1 MGAGLRQGA
10 VAATAALGCA
20 ALLLLA
26 PAPAL
31 ALDAEQLRV
40 AAAGLG
46 PRAEAGARDLLAL
59 VQRLAAADEVVKARE
74 VNEFYNARIRY
85 DSDMAVWNQQEY
97 WASPLQTLDKGR
109 GDCEDFVIAKYFTL
123 VAAGVPHAKLRMAYV
138 AISVPP
144 AAPERPGET
153 SVAHMVLAYYPQPSA
168 EPLILDNVV
177 REMHP
182 ASLRTDLSPPT
193 YVFNAEGTWRAQA
206 GQDRRLGDASK
217 MARWPDLASRV
228 RAEGF

>member
-1 MGAGLRQGA
+1 MGAGLRHGIA
-10 VAATAALGCA
+10 AAATALGCTV
-20 ALLLLA
+20 LLLVST

-31 ALDAEQLRV
+31 DAERLRG
-40 AAAGLG
+40 AAAALG
-46 PRAEAGARDLLAL
+46 SRAEAGARELLAL
-59 VQRLAAADEVVKARE
+59 VQRLAPADEVAKARE

-85 DSDMAVWNQQEY
+85 DSDLAIWNQPEY

-123 VAAGVPHAKLRMAYV
+123 VAAGVPHTKLRMAYV

-153 SVAHMVLAYYPQPSA
+153 SVAHMVLAYYAQPTA

-177 REMHP
+177 REVRP
-182 ASLRTDLSPPT
+182 ASQRPDLSPPT
-193 YVFNAEGTWRAQA
+193 YVFNAEGTWRTQA
-206 GQDRRLGDASK
+206 GQDRRLGDANK

-228 RAEGF
+228 LAEGF